1 MVRSKASIA
10 AQKRYDNK
18 TFDSILVKA
27 PKGTK
32 DRIKAMGIPVNRF
45 IVNAILTALDNS
57 LPTVPGET
65 THDDE

>member
-1 MVRSKASIA
+1 MVRTKASIA
-10 AQKRYDNK
+10 AQKRYDDK

-45 IVNAILTALDNS
+45 IVNAILTALDNTP
-57 LPTVPGET
+57 PTAPGET
-65 THDDE
+65 TDDE